1 MITMAVHE
9 VTGATEPGGVLLA
22 LAVANELHAPTRR
35 RPRTRT
41 RPQPRPRPLPRT
53 LPRVERA
60 PEVAIP
66 QVAVPQLMGLRMT
79 DARPH
84 RRKVPLN
91 RLTAVMG

>member
-22 LAVANELHAPTRR
+22 LAVANELHAPMRR
-35 RPRTRT
+35 RVRT
-41 RPQPRPRPLPRT
+41 RPQPRPRTR
-53 LPRVERA
+53 PRVARA
-60 PEVAIP
+60 PEVAVP

-79 DARPH
+79 AARPH
-84 RRKVPLN
+84 RRKVPLS

>member
-22 LAVANELHAPTRR
+22 LAVANELHAPMRR
-35 RPRTRT
+35 RVRT
-41 RPQPRPRPLPRT
+41 RPQPRPRTR
-53 LPRVERA
+53 PRVERA
-60 PEVAIP
+60 PEVAVPQFTVP

-79 DARPH
+79 AARPH

>member
-22 LAVANELHAPTRR
+22 LAVANEFHAPMRR
-35 RPRTRT
+35 RVRT
-41 RPQPRPRPLPRT
+41 RPQPRPGTR
-53 LPRVERA
+53 PRVERA
-60 PEVAIP
+60 PEVAVP

-79 DARPH
+79 AARPH
-84 RRKVPLN
+84 RRKVPLS

>member
-22 LAVANELHAPTRR
+22 LAVANELHAPMRR
-35 RPRTRT
+35 RVRT
-41 RPQPRPRPLPRT
+41 RPQPRPRTR
-53 LPRVERA
+53 PRVERA
-60 PEVAIP
+60 PEVAVP

-79 DARPH
+79 AARPH
-84 RRKVPLN
+84 RRKVPLS

>member
-22 LAVANELHAPTRR
+22 LAVTNELHAPMRR
-35 RPRTRT
+35 RVRT
-41 RPQPRPRPLPRT
+41 RPQPRPRTR
-53 LPRVERA
+53 PRVARA
-60 PEVAIP
+60 PEVAVP

-79 DARPH
+79 AARPH
-84 RRKVPLN
+84 RRKVPLS